1 MENKNTVEKK
11 VESISVESTSKK
23 QMENRLK
30 QYEQK
35 FSEKKTK

>member
-1 MENKNTVEKK
+1 MEKEKQTAK
-11 VESISVESTSKK
+11 QETQISVESTSKK

-35 FSEKKTK
+35 LSEKKK

>member
-1 MENKNTVEKK
+1 MEKEKQTVKQETQ
-11 VESISVESTSKK
+11 ISVESTSKK

-35 FSEKKTK
+35 FSEKKK